1 MNPATAMQSA
11 PSASFSGFPQS
22 SIPALGF
29 ARVGS
34 GSTASRQQTAPG
46 THGDSRSYSREP
58 SYRVPTTQATS
69 PPPSTRSPYSN
80 FATAPRNDF
89 HNPPRSTR
97 EEPGPSWALSSSE
110 AGAPASS
117 FSKASANA
125 QRRPESTAPHGAN
138 TYGVHPNAHTR
149 APNVQMTPDAA
160 RNFYTHQSLPPP
172 SQMVPSGSVAQGNP
186 NGTIMH
192 PSGSISS
199 LSPPISTIPNRRSPS
214 PLRQFE
220 TAAVTASRTMQ
231 SPQDFIR
238 RNPGP
243 PELHHGMVIDSS
255 SDHYSRHDGR
265 PAAIPPQPSMLPA
278 SSLVPIEA
286 APIPSN
292 PIVEMQM
299 CVVCFEQGTGVR
311 FAARSPTV
319 MCQHGATVCVA
330 CLEQHILIAIHRSR
344 TVDIRCPH
352 EGCGKML
359 EYQDVYCSV
368 REWGMLGYYEQL
380 LIRREMGNTE
390 QFVWCKNPV
399 CTSGQVHKPGRE
411 FANCLCLAY
420 NSIRNSA
427 AQPVVVCNNCH
438 QKSCYIHDRPW
449 HEGMSC
455 GEYDVKLRKYEEQ
468 DRATRMYL
476 VKNTKQCPKC
486 KRKIERNGGCDHMTC
501 QRPGGCGHEFCW
513 ECLADGDEHK
523 PGCSHHMPSR
533 MRRRARTIR
542 QP

>member
-1 MNPATAMQSA
+1 MDPATAMQSA
-11 PSASFSGFPQS
+11 PCASFSGFPQS

-34 GSTASRQQTAPG
+34 GSAVSRQPTTPG
-46 THGDSRSYSREP
+46 THHMHGSGDSRSYGREP

-69 PPPSTRSPYSN
+69 PPSSTRSPYSN
-80 FATAPRNDF
+80 FTTASRNDF
-89 HNPPRSTR
+89 HNPPRTTR

-110 AGAPASS
+110 AAAGAPASS
-117 FSKASANA
+117 FSKVSANT

-138 TYGVHPNAHTR
+138 PYSTHPNSHTR
-149 APNVQMTPDAA
+149 APNVQMTADAA
-160 RNFYTHQSLPPP
+160 RNLYTHP
-172 SQMVPSGSVAQGNP
+172 SPQMVPSGSVVQGNP
-186 NGTIMH
+186 MGAPMR
-192 PSGSISS
+192 PSGPLSS
-199 LSPPISTIPNRRSPS
+199 LSPSISATTIKRSPS

-220 TAAVTASRTMQ
+220 TAAATTSRTMQ

-243 PELHHGMVIDSS
+243 PEFHQGMVIDSS
-255 SDHYSRHDGR
+255 SDPYSRHDSR
-265 PAAIPPQPSMLPA
+265 PAAIPPQPSMLPT

-299 CVVCFEQGTGVR
+299 CVVCFEQGPGVR

-319 MCQHGATVCVA
+319 MCQHGATVCVS

-359 EYQDVYCSV
+359 EYQDIYCSV

-399 CTSGQVHKPGRE
+399 CTSGQVHKPGP
-411 FANCLCLAY
+411 
-420 NSIRNSA
+420 
-427 AQPVVVCNNCH
+427 AQPIVICNNCH

-449 HEGMSC
+449 HEGMTC
-455 GEYDVKLRKYEEQ
+455 AEYDVKLRKYEEQ
-468 DRATRMYL
+468 DRATRTYL
-476 VKNTKQCPKC
+476 VKNTKQCPRC

-533 MRRRARTIR
+533 MRRRGRTMR
-542 QP
+542 HL